1 MLERRREYQNRF
13 CFCSW
18 LVSLNSI
25 RYGSAMTDDQDELRY
40 EQEIAKKDP
49 RVAIAAIEEIEV
61 QLRYGIPRIKLLV
74 WIVIILLG
82 LILWRVW

>member
-1 MLERRREYQNRF
+1 
-13 CFCSW
+13 
-18 LVSLNSI
+18 
-25 RYGSAMTDDQDELRY
+25 MTDDQDELRY